1 MPKNSKGGS
10 IRIPNLT
17 PAQVRPGVSQ
27 QTGIGGG
34 VPAPEPLILHLDQLR
49 IDVVLNLSEGDPVI
63 LQIDDLPIVATTL
76 LGQVIG
82 QVRLDDVEEVRARGA
97 DTILVAPRGDE
108 RARALANELFEVP
121 STKPLLT
128 PILDTIPLQFLAYFV
143 AKERGLSPD
152 KPRNL
157 AKSVTVE

>member
-1 MPKNSKGGS
+1 MQFTRRRASGASTWLSLVRDMTPAISADQYRGSIMPKNSKGGS

-34 VPAPEPLILHLDQLR
+34 VPAPEPLILHLDRLR
-49 IDVVLNLSEGDPVI
+49 IDVVRDLSEGDPVI

-82 QVRLDDVEEVRARGA
+82 QVRLDDVEEVRNRR
-97 DTILVAPRGDE
+97 IR
-108 RARALANELFEVP
+108 RATVIFAE
-121 STKPLLT
+121 TDPLRCTLE
-128 PILDTIPLQFLAYFV
+128 A
-143 AKERGLSPD
+143 G
-152 KPRNL
+152 
-157 AKSVTVE
+157 